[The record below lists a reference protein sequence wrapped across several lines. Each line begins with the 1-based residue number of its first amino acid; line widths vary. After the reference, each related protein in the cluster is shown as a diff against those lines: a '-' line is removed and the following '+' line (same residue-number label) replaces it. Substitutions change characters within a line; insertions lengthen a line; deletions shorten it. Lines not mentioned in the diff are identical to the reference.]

1 MTGTATI
8 TTGQFG
14 RPTLS
19 KNGRTI
25 TVRIPITLRHQ
36 GGRKQVVT
44 PAGATPWIPTPPR
57 VDSTLV
63 KAIVRAH
70 RWRDMLESSGYATIR
85 DLAKAEAINE
95 SYLGRVLRLTLL
107 SPEIT
112 AAEIERIVIDQLRS
126 LLQTPEVIVQTW
138 RAARKTD
145 KALAESDVRAAL
157 LDFEPLWNELF
168 PAEQARIVELLV
180 ERVDLQPDGIDLR
193 LRVEGLTSLCS
204 ELRGGT
210 GAHQEAA

>member
-1 MTGTATI
+1 MTGTANI
-8 TTGQFG
+8 QVGQFD

-19 KNGRTI
+19 KDGRTI

-44 PAGATPWIPTPPR
+44 PAGATPWIPAPTR

-70 RWRDMLESSGYATIR
+70 RWRDMLESGEYATVR

-107 SPEIT
+107 SPKI
-112 AAEIERIVIDQLRS
+112 IEAILEGKQPATLELDD
-126 LLQTPEVIVQTW
+126 LLQQ
-138 RAARKTD
+138 
-145 KALAESDVRAAL
+145 
-157 LDFEPLWNELF
+157 F
-168 PAEQARIVELLV
+168 PIEWDQQLGSLT
-180 ERVDLQPDGIDLR
+180 
-193 LRVEGLTSLCS
+193 EG
-204 ELRGGT
+204 
-210 GAHQEAA
+210 